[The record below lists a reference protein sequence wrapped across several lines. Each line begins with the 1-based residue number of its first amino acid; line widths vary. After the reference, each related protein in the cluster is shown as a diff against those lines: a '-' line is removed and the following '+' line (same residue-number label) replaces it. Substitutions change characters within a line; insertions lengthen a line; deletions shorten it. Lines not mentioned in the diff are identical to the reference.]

1 VARATIGD
9 IARRAGT
16 SKATVSRVLNG
27 KPDVDPETRRR
38 IAEIVR
44 ELRYV
49 PSSAATGL
57 AHGRPSL
64 IGMLVPSLAW
74 AWVIEVI
81 RGVADRLESSPFEL
95 AMFTTSSE
103 ERNEVIFERTL
114 ASGLTAGLVAI
125 VPPGALAYV
134 SETHERGFPVALIDD
149 RGNHPDL
156 PSVVAANF
164 EGAFEATMHLAR
176 LGHRRIAFVNGPPE
190 YGCNQ
195 ERRRGYES
203 ALKAASMSVDPSLVR
218 EADFARAGGRAAA
231 EQLLQLPV
239 PPSAIFAA
247 NDLMALGAMDAG
259 EAAGRHV
266 PQDLSIV
273 GFDDI
278 PEARVTKPAL
288 TTIRQPLY
296 EMGAQAVDLLLT
308 QIEGHELAQ
317 TRVVLPTELVHRE
330 TTRALS

>member
-1 VARATIGD
+1 MARATIGD

-57 AHGRPSL
+57 AHGRPNL

-74 AWVIEVI
+74 AWVLEVI
-81 RGVADRLESSPFEL
+81 RGVADRLEASPFEL
-95 AMFTTSSE
+95 VMFTTSSE

-125 VPPGALAYV
+125 VPPGALAHI

-149 RGNHPDL
+149 RGDHPDL

-164 EGAFEATMHLAR
+164 EGAFQATAHLIE
-176 LGHRRIAFVNGPPE
+176 LGHRRIAFVNGPTE

-195 ERRRGYES
+195 ERRRGYEG
-203 ALKAASMSVDPSLVR
+203 ALGAAGIQVDSYLIR
-218 EADFARAGGRAAA
+218 EADFARPGGRRAADY
-231 EQLLQLPV
+231 LLRRPE
-239 PPSAIFAA
+239 PPTAIFAA
-247 NDLMALGAMDAG
+247 NDLMAFGTIDAAEALG
-259 EAAGRHV
+259 RRV
-266 PQDLSIV
+266 PRDVSIV

-278 PEARVTKPAL
+278 PEAQLTRPAL
-288 TTIRQPLY
+288 TTVRQPLY
-296 EMGAQAVDLLLT
+296 DMGARAVDLLLA
-308 QIEGHELAQ
+308 QVSGHELPE
-317 TRVVLPTELVHRE
+317 TRLVLPTELVSRE
-330 TTRALS
+330 TTSRRV